1 MTLYSSPTARTFDGE
16 YVIATLLNQSWDLRN
31 SARHCASTADADR
44 MRERAQELET
54 AAELLDLT
62 ASKLFDAYRAIG
74 SLSHAAG
81 LFGESGVSRAMD
93 YMSDG
98 LSVMDEGYRFTIEEP
113 TLRLRLRDWIGT
125 GWHRTRRALGH
136 RYGWEKEIEEA

>member
-1 MTLYSSPTARTFDGE
+1 
-16 YVIATLLNQSWDLRN
+16 
-31 SARHCASTADADR
+31 
-44 MRERAQELET
+44 
-54 AAELLDLT
+54 
-62 ASKLFDAYRAIG
+62 
-74 SLSHAAG
+74 
-81 LFGESGVSRAMD
+81 MD

-113 TLRLRLRDWIGT
+113 TLRLRLRDWIST